1 MAKEPYKLELPYK
14 PELPDDVLAIIKD
27 FSRPRTR
34 PDWRHIHRMTNE
46 QFYKHLLPYVMLRYR
61 KEDDVIHLVCIRNL
75 YIKILVEKREMRILK
90 IEGPE

>member
-1 MAKEPYKLELPYK
+1 MELPDKPYKLELP
-14 PELPDDVLAIIKD
+14 DDVLQIIHQ